1 MDQEDSKIHPVNP
14 TELSSNPPASGKD
27 EMTGIENSLS
37 SGKDDMLGTENPP
50 SSRKDDVMGDEN
62 PPEVSPNSMSLEK
75 DGTVGTVNPTEVSS
89 NPMPLIKNGMMS
101 TDNLP
106 LSGKDYEKC
115 AENPPDLSSNSP
127 TSGKN
132 VNLLSPGKHDI
143 LTIENLSEV
152 TFGDLSS
159 GKDDGKKDIDSP
171 EGTSKS
177 DLSDKNT
184 PQSLKAKS
192 KIVKKSQTGKLKGK
206 KNNVSQKINRKR
218 KIKTSKK
225 VVDNVE
231 SCHNAGEKQ
240 VSDVSELKENSDE
253 PSEGKGEEA
262 ENKIK
267 KRQNKSSADRSPKE
281 ESDTSQL
288 KVTDPPEGSSKPELS
303 NKNTPQ
309 SLKTKSKII
318 KKSHAG
324 KLKAKK
330 NSGTQQIHGKRRISI
345 SKMVLDN
352 ADEKQISDSSHLKET
367 DNEPLKGKS
376 QEGEKK
382 VAESQNRS
390 TNGKSRR
397 EKIRQARKDKTSQL
411 DNTEQNLESEEK
423 HRDSSKG
430 SRSIKTKVR
439 RGGTER
445 SQVNDKKA
453 ERLGGFI
460 FMCNAKTK
468 PDCFRYRVMGVSAG
482 KKDDVLQIK
491 PGLKLFLYDFDLKLL
506 YGIYKA
512 SSSGG
517 MKLEPKAFG
526 GKFPAQVR
534 FKIVADCFPL
544 PERIFRKAIK
554 DNYNEKNKFRTELT
568 VRQVRKLTQL
578 FRPVEIRSAMHPVH
592 SQPKVIIRDR
602 ESPHN
607 VRGSWSR
614 LQREN
619 YNVQSLNRDHQFDLQ
634 EEIAHDLFPMENNR
648 SYGLPRYRR
657 NVGTTSHITPILE
670 SYDRDY
676 QPHHLDHGYTRNVPA
691 HVDSVRTDH
700 LYLND
705 SRDSLFLN
713 DSRDPYHVYHHGVSP
728 RDAYLAP
735 LSREENSY
743 LVGRRP
749 FSGTDNFPRREA
761 ERDRHSERDRQ
772 YPIYAA
778 PDALSDH
785 LRRPYHGDKL
795 EASRAPVSSR
805 YSFAGPSFRRR

>member
-1 MDQEDSKIHPVNP
+1 MDQEDGKIDPVNP
-14 TELSSNPPASGKD
+14 IDLSSNPPASGKD
-27 EMTGIENSLS
+27 EMMGIENYLS
-37 SGKDDMLGTENPP
+37 SGKDDMLCSENPP
-50 SSRKDDVMGDEN
+50 SSRKDVVMGNEY
-62 PPEVSPNSMSLEK
+62 PPKVSSNSMSLEK

-89 NPMPLIKNGMMS
+89 NTMLLIKDDS
-101 TDNLP
+101 ADNPL
-106 LSGKDYEKC
+106 LSGKDC

-127 TSGKN
+127 TSGRN
-132 VNLLSPGKHDI
+132 GIMGTANSLSPGKHDI
-143 LTIENLSEV
+143 LTTENIPEV
-152 TFGDLSS
+152 TFGHPSS

-171 EGTSKS
+171 EGTSIS

-184 PQSLKAKS
+184 PQSLKAKPS
-192 KIVKKSQTGKLKGK
+192 IVKKSQTGKLKGK
-206 KNNVSQKINRKR
+206 KSNVSQKINKKR
-218 KIKTSKK
+218 RITTSKK
-225 VVDNVE
+225 VVD
-231 SCHNAGEKQ
+231 NAGEKQ
-240 VSDVSELKENSDE
+240 VSDLSELKEINDE
-253 PSEGKGEEA
+253 PFKGKGEEA

-267 KRQNKSSADRSPKE
+267 ESQNKSTADKSPKE
-281 ESDTSQL
+281 ESDSSQL

-303 NKNTPQ
+303 NKSTPQ
-309 SLKTKSKII
+309 SLKAKSKIV
-318 KKSHAG
+318 KKSQAG

-330 NSGTQQIHGKRRISI
+330 NIGTQQIHGKRISI
-345 SKMVLDN
+345 SKKVLDN

-376 QEGEKK
+376 QEVEEK
-382 VAESQNRS
+382 VTESQNRS

-411 DNTEQNLESEEK
+411 DKIEQNLESEEK

-430 SRSIKTKVR
+430 SRSIKNKVR
-439 RGGTER
+439 RSGMER
-445 SQVNDKKA
+445 SQVDDKKA
-453 ERLGGFI
+453 EKLGGFI

-482 KKDDVLQIK
+482 KKDDVLQIR

-534 FKIVADCFPL
+534 FKIAGDCFPL
-544 PERIFRKAIK
+544 PESIFKKAIK

-578 FRPVEIRSAMHPVH
+578 FRPVEIPSAVRPVH
-592 SQPKVIIRDR
+592 SQPKLIIRDR
-602 ESPHN
+602 ESPDN
-607 VRGSWSR
+607 VRGSRSR

-619 YNVQSLNRDHQFDLQ
+619 YNVQSLHRDHQFDLQ
-634 EEIAHDLFPMENNR
+634 EEIAHDLFLMDNNR
-648 SYGLPRYRR
+648 AYGLPRYRR
-657 NVGTTSHITPILE
+657 NVATTSHVNPMLE
-670 SYDRDY
+670 SSDRDY
-676 QPHHLDHGYTRNVPA
+676 QPHHLEHGYPRIVPA
-691 HVDSVRTDH
+691 HVESVRTDH

-713 DSRDPYHVYHHGVSP
+713 DSRDPYHVYRHGVSP
-728 RDAYLAP
+728 RDAYLGS

-743 LVGRRP
+743 LVGRRT
-749 FSGTDNFPRREA
+749 FAGTDNLPRREA
-761 ERDRHSERDRQ
+761 ERDRH

-778 PDALSDH
+778 PDAFSDH
-785 LRRPYHGDKL
+785 IRRPYHGDKL

-805 YSFAGPSFRRR
+805 YSFAGPSLRRR

>member
-1 MDQEDSKIHPVNP
+1 MDQEDGKIDPVHPTYV
-14 TELSSNPPASGKD
+14 SSNPPASGKD
-27 EMTGIENSLS
+27 EMLGIENSLS

-50 SSRKDDVMGDEN
+50 SSRKEAVMGNEY
-62 PPEVSPNSMSLEK
+62 PPKVSSNSMSLEK
-75 DGTVGTVNPTEVSS
+75 DGIVGTVNPAEVSS
-89 NPMPLIKNGMMS
+89 NAIPLIKDGMMS
-101 TDNLP
+101 SDNPL
-106 LSGKDYEKC
+106 LSGKDCEKC
-115 AENPPDLSSNSP
+115 AENPPELSSNSP
-127 TSGKN
+127 SSGKN
-132 VNLLSPGKHDI
+132 GIMGTANSLSSGKHDI
-143 LTIENLSEV
+143 LTTENLPEV
-152 TFGDLSS
+152 TFGLPSS

-171 EGTSKS
+171 EGTSIS

-192 KIVKKSQTGKLKGK
+192 SIVKKSQTGKLKGK
-206 KNNVSQKINRKR
+206 KSNVSQKINKKR
-218 KIKTSKK
+218 RITTSKK
-225 VVDNVE
+225 VVD
-231 SCHNAGEKQ
+231 NAGEKQ
-240 VSDVSELKENSDE
+240 VSDVSELKEINDE
-253 PSEGKGEEA
+253 PSKGKGEEA

-267 KRQNKSSADRSPKE
+267 ESQNKSTADKSPKE
-281 ESDTSQL
+281 ESDSSQL

-309 SLKTKSKII
+309 SLKAKSKIV
-318 KKSHAG
+318 KKSQAG

-345 SKMVLDN
+345 SKDVLDN
-352 ADEKQISDSSHLKET
+352 VDEKQISDSSHLKET
-367 DNEPLKGKS
+367 DNEPPTGKS
-376 QEGEKK
+376 REVEKK
-382 VAESQNRS
+382 VTESQNRS
-390 TNGKSRR
+390 TNGKIRR
-397 EKIRQARKDKTSQL
+397 EKIRQARKDKASQL
-411 DNTEQNLESEEK
+411 DKTEQNLEGEEK

-430 SRSIKTKVR
+430 SRSIRNKVR
-439 RGGTER
+439 RSDMER

-453 ERLGGFI
+453 EKLGGFI

-482 KKDDVLQIK
+482 KKDDVLQIR

-534 FKIVADCFPL
+534 FKIAGDCFPL
-544 PERIFRKAIK
+544 PESIFKKAIK

-578 FRPVEIRSAMHPVH
+578 FRPVEIRSAVRPVH
-592 SQPKVIIRDR
+592 SQPKLIIRDR
-602 ESPHN
+602 ESPDN

-619 YNVQSLNRDHQFDLQ
+619 YNVQSLNRDHQFDQQ
-634 EEIAHDLFPMENNR
+634 EEIAHDLFAMENNR
-648 SYGLPRYRR
+648 AYGLPRYRS
-657 NVGTTSHITPILE
+657 VATTSHVNPMLE

-676 QPHHLDHGYTRNVPA
+676 QPRHLEHGYPRNVPA
-691 HVDSVRTDH
+691 HVESVRTDH

-713 DSRDPYHVYHHGVSP
+713 ESRDPYHVYRHGVSPP
-728 RDAYLAP
+728 RDAYLGS

-749 FSGTDNFPRREA
+749 FAGTDNLPRREA
-761 ERDRHSERDRQ
+761 ERDRH

-785 LRRPYHGDKL
+785 LRRSYHGDKL